1 MNRKGGSVSR
11 EVRSAGDDALSATTD
26 VLVDGGS
33 LDLTAT
39 DKGINAGVFALVDAG
54 SVTVSADDDGI
65 HSDGALRVSDGTVR
79 VFGRR
84 RLPEE
89 R

>member
-26 VLVDGGS
+26 VLVDWGS

-39 DKGINAGVFALVDAG
+39 DKGINAGVFAFVDAG
-54 SVTVSADDDGI
+54 SVTVSTDDDGI